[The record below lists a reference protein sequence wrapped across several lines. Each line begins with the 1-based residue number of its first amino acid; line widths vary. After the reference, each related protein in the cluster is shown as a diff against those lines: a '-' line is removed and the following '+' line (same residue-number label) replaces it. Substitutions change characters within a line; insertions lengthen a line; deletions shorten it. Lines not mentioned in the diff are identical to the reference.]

1 MARHTI
7 EIRAGE
13 GGSDSQQ
20 FVAELANAYLALA
33 HREG

>member
-1 MARHTI
+1 MTKRVI

-13 GGSDSQQ
+13 GGVDAQQ
-20 FVAELANAYLALA
+20 FVAELGKAYFAMA